1 MSEPRTS
8 TTTCTAAST
17 TTSHAPQANTEQSHS
32 PTLLITL
39 GLLAAVAPFAT
50 DLYLSALP
58 QIVEDLSTT
67 TSGAQLSLTAF
78 LIGAAVGQLIFGPL
92 SDRIGRRRPLL
103 IGTVLYLAASIG
115 AALAP
120 SLALLVVFRL
130 VQGISGAAGMVIGR
144 AVVTDSY
151 CGLRAA
157 QAMSLMMM
165 VGGIA
170 PVLAPFAGSLLA
182 DPIGWR
188 GLLWVVAGL
197 GLIALVCILVFVP
210 ESHPRLTGKDVTSTA
225 PADVATPTD
234 SDTTDTSVDAATGLT
249 SRAFLTPVLAFA
261 FGFSTMMAYISA
273 SPFLYQKYMGMG
285 TVSYG
290 LAFALNALALMVV
303 SIVSSK
309 LAVRF
314 RVRTLTW
321 VGLGVNLAGAVLFGL
336 MVMLDAPA
344 TSLMIPLLII
354 VGSLGLV
361 MGNATSLALSA
372 VPEASGSGSAVLGFL
387 QFGLA
392 GLVSPLVSINGEMD
406 PTPLAVVMLIASV
419 IASAAIA
426 ASPAKAYR
434 L

>member
-1 MSEPRTS
+1 MTPLPPDP
-8 TTTCTAAST
+8 
-17 TTSHAPQANTEQSHS
+17 APAPS
-32 PTLLITL
+32 PTSEKISPSLLLTL
-39 GLLAAVAPFAT
+39 GLLSAVAPFAT
-50 DLYLSALP
+50 DLYLSAMP
-58 QIVEDLSTT
+58 QIVDDLSTT

-78 LIGAAVGQLIFGPL
+78 LIGAAVGQPLFGPL

-103 IGTVLYLAASIG
+103 AGTVIYLAASVG

-120 SLALLVVFRL
+120 SLALLVLFRL

-151 CGLRAA
+151 RGTQAA

-182 DPIGWR
+182 DPVGWR
-188 GLLWVVAGL
+188 GLLWIVAVL
-197 GLIALVCILVFVP
+197 GLISLVCVLAFIR
-210 ESHPRLTGKDVTSTA
+210 ETHPGFSGKDAASGTS
-225 PADVATPTD
+225 ADTTG
-234 SDTTDTSVDAATGLT
+234 TTDTGSADNAGDSGSGLA
-249 SRAFLTPVLAFA
+249 SRAFIAPVLAFS
-261 FGFSTMMAYISA
+261 FGFATMMAYISA

-314 RVRTLTW
+314 RVRHLTRI
-321 VGLGVNLAGAVLFGL
+321 GLGVNLVGAALFGL

-344 TSLMIPLLII
+344 VSLMVPLLII

-372 VPEASGSGSAVLGFL
+372 VPGASGAGSAVLGFL

-392 GLVSPLVSINGEMD
+392 GLVSPLVSVNGEMD
-406 PTPLAVVMLIASV
+406 PAPLAVVMLVASV
-419 IASAAIA
+419 VASVAIA

>member
-1 MSEPRTS
+1 MSYPRTS
-8 TTTCTAAST
+8 TAAGT
-17 TTSHAPQANTEQSHS
+17 TTPDSPLAETEQSLY
-32 PTLLITL
+32 PALLITL

-50 DLYLSALP
+50 DLYLSAMP
-58 QIVEDLSTT
+58 QIVDDLSTT
-67 TSGAQLSLTAF
+67 TSGAQLSLTTF

-103 IGTVLYLAASIG
+103 VGTVLYLAASIC

-130 VQGISGAAGMVIGR
+130 IQGISGAAGMVIGR

-151 CGLRAA
+151 RGTQAA

-197 GLIALVCILVFVP
+197 GLIALVCILAFIR
-210 ESHPRLTGKDVTSTA
+210 ESHPRFTGKD
-225 PADVATPTD
+225 ATPGAAVEA
-234 SDTTDTSVDAATGLT
+234 TDTGNTESGLK
-249 SRAFLTPVLAFA
+249 SRAFIAPVLAFS
-261 FGFSTMMAYISA
+261 FGFATMMAYISA
-273 SPFLYQKYMGMG
+273 SPFLYQKYMGMS

-303 SIVSSK
+303 SIVASK

-314 RVRTLTW
+314 RIRNLTRI
-321 VGLGVNLAGAVLFGL
+321 GLAVNLAGAVLFGL
-336 MVMLDAPA
+336 MVMVNAPA
-344 TSLMIPLLII
+344 TSLMIPLIII

-372 VPEASGSGSAVLGFL
+372 VPKASGSGSAVLGFL

-392 GLVSPLVSINGEMD
+392 GLVSPLVSINGELD
-406 PTPLAVVMLIASV
+406 PAPLAVVMLV
-419 IASAAIA
+419 ASAIAAVAIA

>member
-1 MSEPRTS
+1 MSDPRTS
-8 TTTCTAAST
+8 TTTPD
-17 TTSHAPQANTEQSHS
+17 APQADTEQSLS

-50 DLYLSALP
+50 DLYLSAMP

-120 SLALLVVFRL
+120 SLALLVIFRL

-151 CGLRAA
+151 RGIRAA

-197 GLIALVCILVFVP
+197 GLIALVCILAFVR
-210 ESHPRLTGKDVTSTA
+210 ESHPRFTGKDATSTA
-225 PADVATPTD
+225 PADAAAPTD
-234 SDTTDTSVDAATGLT
+234 SANTDNTALTALTATGLK
-249 SRAFLTPVLAFA
+249 SRAFLAPVLAFA

-314 RVRTLTW
+314 RVRTLTR

-344 TSLMIPLLII
+344 LSLMIPLLII
-354 VGSLGLV
+354 VGALGLV
-361 MGNATSLALSA
+361 MGNATSLALSS

-406 PTPLAVVMLIASV
+406 PAPLAVVILVASV
-419 IASAAIA
+419 IASVAIA
-426 ASPAKAYR
+426 VSPAKAYR

>member
-1 MSEPRTS
+1 MSDPRTS
-8 TTTCTAAST
+8 TTTPD
-17 TTSHAPQANTEQSHS
+17 APQADTEQSLS

-50 DLYLSALP
+50 DLYLSAMP

-120 SLALLVVFRL
+120 SLALLVIFRL
-130 VQGISGAAGMVIGR
+130 VQGISGDAGMVIGR
-144 AVVTDSY
+144 PVVTDSY
-151 CGLRAA
+151 RGIRAA

-197 GLIALVCILVFVP
+197 GLIALVCILAFVR
-210 ESHPRLTGKDVTSTA
+210 ESHPRFTGKDATSTA
-225 PADVATPTD
+225 PADAAAPTD
-234 SDTTDTSVDAATGLT
+234 SANTDNTALTATGLK
-249 SRAFLTPVLAFA
+249 SRAFLAPVLAFA

-314 RVRTLTW
+314 RVRTLTR
-321 VGLGVNLAGAVLFGL
+321 VGLGINLAGAVLFGL
-336 MVMLDAPA
+336 TVMLDAPA

-354 VGSLGLV
+354 VGALGLV

-406 PTPLAVVMLIASV
+406 PAPLAVVILVASV
-419 IASAAIA
+419 IASVAIA
-426 ASPAKAYR
+426 VSPAKAYR

>member
-1 MSEPRTS
+1 MSDPRT
-8 TTTCTAAST
+8 TDT
-17 TTSHAPQANTEQSHS
+17 TTSAAPAETEQSLS
-32 PTLLITL
+32 PALLITL
-39 GLLAAVAPFAT
+39 GLLSAVAPFAT
-50 DLYLSALP
+50 DLYLSAMP
-58 QIVEDLSTT
+58 QIVDDLSTT

-120 SLALLVVFRL
+120 SLVMLVIFRL
-130 VQGISGAAGMVIGR
+130 IQGLSGAAGMVIGR

-151 CGLRAA
+151 RGTQAA

-188 GLLWVVAGL
+188 GLLWVVAAL
-197 GLIALVCILVFVP
+197 GLIALVCILAFIR
-210 ESHPRLTGKDVTSTA
+210 ETHPRFTGKDATSDA
-225 PADVATPTD
+225 SV
-234 SDTTDTSVDAATGLT
+234 DTTDTTNTDSATGNTGSGLT
-249 SRAFLTPVLAFA
+249 SRAFIAPVLAFS
-261 FGFSTMMAYISA
+261 FGFATMMAYISA

-290 LAFALNALALMVV
+290 LAFALNALALMAL

-314 RVRTLTW
+314 RIRNLTRI
-321 VGLGVNLAGAVLFGL
+321 GLGINLAGAVLFGL
-336 MVMLDAPA
+336 MVMVDAPA
-344 TSLMIPLLII
+344 TSLMIPLVII

-372 VPEASGSGSAVLGFL
+372 VPKASGTGSAVLGFL

-406 PTPLAVVMLIASV
+406 PAPLAVVMLVASIIASV
-419 IASAAIA
+419 AIA

>member
-1 MSEPRTS
+1 MSDPRTS
-8 TTTCTAAST
+8 TTTPD
-17 TTSHAPQANTEQSHS
+17 APQADTEQSLS

-50 DLYLSALP
+50 DLYLSAMP

-120 SLALLVVFRL
+120 SLALLVIFRL

-151 CGLRAA
+151 RGIRAA

-188 GLLWVVAGL
+188 GLLWVVASL
-197 GLIALVCILVFVP
+197 GLIALVCILAFVR
-210 ESHPRLTGKDVTSTA
+210 ESHPRFTGKDATSTA
-225 PADVATPTD
+225 PADAAAPTD
-234 SDTTDTSVDAATGLT
+234 SANTDNTALTATGLK
-249 SRAFLTPVLAFA
+249 SRAFLAPVLAFA

-314 RVRTLTW
+314 RVRTLTR

-354 VGSLGLV
+354 VGALGLV

-406 PTPLAVVMLIASV
+406 PAPLAVVILVASV
-419 IASAAIA
+419 IASVAIA
-426 ASPAKAYR
+426 VSPAKAYR